1 MDNHERWKA
10 LEAYKEL
17 YWDEYKKSI
26 KPDTPEWEL
35 YHHPKNAN
43 AIGLT
48 IICTPIFY
56 LFAGGGFVHNIIWTI
71 GLWVFCGIYCAL
83 WNFCLDN
90 DADNLYKRDIAFM
103 IWLQH
108 EKGICL

>member
-26 KPDTPEWEL
+26 KPDTPDWEL

-48 IICTPIFY
+48 IICTPIF
-56 LFAGGGFVHNIIWTI
+56 
-71 GLWVFCGIYCAL
+71 
-83 WNFCLDN
+83 
-90 DADNLYKRDIAFM
+90 
-103 IWLQH
+103 
-108 EKGICL
+108 